1 MKYSSIIVL
10 FAAAIIQACSAAA
23 PVAVQNVNTPVR
35 DERAQNTI
43 AHGPTEQTAP
53 VSNSNSSGKWTQG
66 GDPID
71 TAKYDKAIGDAEKN
85 QKAKPADV
93 SLKQALA
100 QAYFER
106 GFALT
111 ESRQYASA
119 LGDFRRAL
127 KLDPNHEE
135 SKKWMDQILS
145 IYEMLKKEAPKEGE
159 EPPPLSLQ
167 KPARQ

>member
-1 MKYSSIIVL
+1 MKYISILLCFSSIW
-10 FAAAIIQACSAAA
+10 FAGCSAAA
-23 PVAVQNVNTPVR
+23 PVAVQNTNAPVR
-35 DERAQNTI
+35 DDRAQNTI

-53 VSNSNSSGKWTQG
+53 MSNSNSGGKWTQG

-71 TAKYDKAIGDAEKN
+71 TTKFDKAIADAEKN

-119 LGDFRRAL
+119 LGDYRRAL
-127 KLDPNHEE
+127 KLDANHEE

-159 EPPPLSLQ
+159 EPPPLAY
-167 KPARQ
+167 KK

>member
-1 MKYSSIIVL
+1 MKYILL
-10 FAAAIIQACSAAA
+10 FTAAMALQACSAAA
-23 PVAVQNVNTPVR
+23 PVAVQNTNAPAR
-35 DERAQNTI
+35 DDRAQNTI
-43 AHGPTEQTAP
+43 AHGPTDQTAP
-53 VSNSNSSGKWTQG
+53 VASSNTRGKWTQG

-71 TAKYDKAIGDAEKN
+71 TTKYDKAIADAEKN
-85 QKAKPADV
+85 QKSKPADV
-93 SLKQALA
+93 SVKQALA

-119 LGDFRRAL
+119 LGDYRRAL

-159 EPPPLSLQ
+159 EPPPLPMQ
-167 KPARQ
+167 KPAR

>member
-1 MKYSSIIVL
+1 MKYLSL
-10 FAAAIIQACSAAA
+10 FLIAAAIWFAGCSAAA
-23 PVAVQNVNTPVR
+23 PVAVQNTNAPAR

-53 VSNSNSSGKWTQG
+53 VSNSNSGGKWTQG

-71 TAKYDKAIGDAEKN
+71 TSKFDKAIAEAEKN

-119 LGDFRRAL
+119 LGDYRRAL

-159 EPPPLSLQ
+159 EPPPLPLQ